1 MSYHNI
7 ADIFG
12 MIEKA
17 QVRLTASVSGLTEMQ
32 ENYRPAPDRWTIAEN
47 VEHLSIVN
55 SGFLRLTFKLLKKAE
70 ADPKPVIPDLALLPI
85 TMTDEG
91 KLKPGKLSAP
101 ETVCPQGGVSVAE
114 ALAKNQSVINELFN
128 LKSRLALVD
137 LSEQTWN
144 HPALGQLNL
153 YQWLLLLAEHEDR
166 HRLQIEEVKASDAFP
181 AREN

>member
-17 QVRLTASVSGLTEMQ
+17 QVRLTASVSGLSETQ

-128 LKSRLALVD
+128 LKERLALVD

-166 HRLQIEEVKASDAFP
+166 HRFQIEEVKASDAFP
-181 AREN
+181 AKK

>member
-1 MSYHNI
+1 MIYHNI

-17 QVRLTASVSGLTEMQ
+17 QARLSASVTGLTEMQ

-70 ADPKPVIPDLALLPI
+70 ADPKPATPDLALLPI

-91 KLKPGKLSAP
+91 NLKPGKMAAP
-101 ETVCPQGGVSVAE
+101 EMVCPQGGVCVADS
-114 ALAKNQSVINELFN
+114 LAKNQAVINELFN
-128 LKSRLALVD
+128 LKSRLDLVD

-144 HPALGQLNL
+144 HPALGQLN
-153 YQWLLLLAEHEDR
+153 
-166 HRLQIEEVKASDAFP
+166 
-181 AREN
+181 